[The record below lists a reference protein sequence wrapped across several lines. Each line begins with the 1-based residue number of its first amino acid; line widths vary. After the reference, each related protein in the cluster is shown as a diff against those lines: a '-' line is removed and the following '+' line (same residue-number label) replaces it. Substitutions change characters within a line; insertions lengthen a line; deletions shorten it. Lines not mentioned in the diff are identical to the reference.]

1 MKKLGEI
8 KKAGRKVQAW
18 VLRLCVKLP
27 GGVVAQPA
35 SEPASWLS
43 AGWVVGEAALPRE
56 SVRQSLSVGGDLG
69 RETGRFAPGT
79 CRT

>member
-1 MKKLGEI
+1 M
-8 KKAGRKVQAW
+8 
-18 VLRLCVKLP
+18 
-27 GGVVAQPA
+27 AQPA